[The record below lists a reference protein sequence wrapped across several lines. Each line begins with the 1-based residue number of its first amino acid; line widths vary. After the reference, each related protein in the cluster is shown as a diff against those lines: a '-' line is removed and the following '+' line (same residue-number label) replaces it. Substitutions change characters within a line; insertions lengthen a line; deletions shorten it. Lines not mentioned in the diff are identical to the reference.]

1 MRALL
6 GAFALVL
13 LAPRSQAYSLDI
25 QSTNTL
31 PDQAPDMPIVAFTTL
46 TMPESPTQL
55 APNNDSSGSAAPSD
69 QIDGDHAQELPL
81 PLNLVNERIRKK
93 MEQDIFKFKNVNLHL
108 TDSPII
114 PSESIDIDSTS
125 SIISDEQQSGTPTSS
140 APQVLSVNVVMP
152 TFAIRITEDPGAPN
166 VDTVIT
172 IASFIN
178 SSEESTRIIP
188 IFDAA
193 EATPESQRIF
203 DPVARFTAEPATPLY
218 FPDRNPSVAAV
229 QRHEITLDEME
240 LLSILHMQSVA
251 PMVVKTAPSA
261 GFYGLP
267 MQTPSVAQEIS
278 SAPVF
283 SVPSLYPNLPL
294 PQPATSTVE
303 PSRSRPTSRHRSKG
317 GLRPM
322 SLSSGKP
329 HRSAFTGLP
338 PDPVVPG
345 VVDETAD
352 SFAGEAV
359 PVSSS
364 RAVATQKVY
373 VPSVPSSS
381 LLQLPQSQSLP
392 LPASSPPARSYY
404 MPSHSPQQ
412 EVSSIVLQY
421 SQPPVITVLLH
432 PTHVAAPA
440 LEPQASSS
448 AEHVVLM
455 PPPSETTV
463 TPPPPLLA
471 NSPAMLVDST
481 SQQNTPIIPFISNG
495 SRLPVPTPQETK
507 TQEVKGDINASGLAS
522 ILENVLHI
530 PANAI
535 TINGKPISE
544 NSNISVGNKGQ
555 GNIVIVGG
563 KGVGGLGVNGGD
575 DDNDDD
581 LDADSDNEST
591 TTHML
596 DVDRARNHRRIGSK
610 TIDFDVNSSTHSNDA
625 SGESSDDDDDSD
637 DEGSAS
643 DSDDDSDSNDAT
655 DDPSLSSSTSSS
667 SVSSLTSS
675 TSANVESTTLSSTE
689 STTSSSSSILTLS
702 SPSATSS
709 SSTVPSETHTTT
721 SPAASPSSSSSSIA
735 SSISPSPS
743 SSSTTTENA
752 ESVSSLLRLARL
764 LST

>member
-364 RAVATQKVY
+364 RAVATQKV
-373 VPSVPSSS
+373 
-381 LLQLPQSQSLP
+381 
-392 LPASSPPARSYY
+392 
-404 MPSHSPQQ
+404 
-412 EVSSIVLQY
+412 
-421 SQPPVITVLLH
+421 
-432 PTHVAAPA
+432 
-440 LEPQASSS
+440 
-448 AEHVVLM
+448 
-455 PPPSETTV
+455 
-463 TPPPPLLA
+463 
-471 NSPAMLVDST
+471 
-481 SQQNTPIIPFISNG
+481 
-495 SRLPVPTPQETK
+495 LPVPTPQETK

-667 SVSSLTSS
+667 SHDKQFQQYSDLVIAFGNIILLYS
-675 TSANVESTTLSSTE
+675 T
-689 STTSSSSSILTLS
+689 I
-702 SPSATSS
+702 
-709 SSTVPSETHTTT
+709 
-721 SPAASPSSSSSSIA
+721 
-735 SSISPSPS
+735 
-743 SSSTTTENA
+743 
-752 ESVSSLLRLARL
+752 
-764 LST
+764 